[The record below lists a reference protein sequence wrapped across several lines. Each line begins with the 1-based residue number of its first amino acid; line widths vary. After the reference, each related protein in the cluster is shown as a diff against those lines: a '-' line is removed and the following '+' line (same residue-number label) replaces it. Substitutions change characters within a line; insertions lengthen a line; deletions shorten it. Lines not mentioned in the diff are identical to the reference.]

1 MPKTPNSQFEIFP
14 APKAPANNYKRV
26 QDEIMQIIKAFA
38 SMDVDALE
46 TLIRHNTQL
55 SGIGKTRADFF
66 KMLRDKFTEVSS
78 EGVTKYSISTSVCQ
92 NCYKNKKV
100 YVFTEVGSLN
110 NSFALAFKRKGDT
123 ISSISICNFAGVKKE
138 DLAEESQCR
147 FSYF

>member
-1 MPKTPNSQFEIFP
+1 MPKTPNSQFEIFHT
-14 APKAPANNYKRV
+14 PKAPANNYKRV
-26 QDEIMQIIKAFA
+26 QDEIMQIVKAFA

-66 KMLRDKFTEVSS
+66 KMLRDKFAEVSS

-100 YVFTEVGSLN
+100 YVFTEVGSLK

-123 ISSISICNFAGVKKE
+123 ILSISICDFAGVKKE
-138 DLAEESQCR
+138 DLAEESQSR